1 MHALKSLVSSFA
13 AIVVSFGGL
22 SLTAQAQIGCNW
34 IPISETYA
42 TQVTPGATVTPNATG
57 GAVFQIPAASA
68 LVPVHAWYRFQN
80 ISTTSPMEFQG
91 DVTVDSFAPPANNV
105 GILEI
110 IQTNL
115 PTALLL
121 LDIRNVNGGQQFVD
135 LEGGAVMGPVT
146 IGIPYQI
153 NVIFDLN
160 AGTVSVYINGSLAE
174 QKTGQSGAGE
184 LRIGEIAAIAGSG
197 PATVTWSNVHFWT
210 GGSIICNTCNTV
222 TGIGNIPFASPQS
235 GTFGVTWDA
244 TPSGSPMN
252 ATMSVCLGNQTAYSG
267 LACIVRFNPSGD
279 IDVRNGGTYQ
289 SVGTIPYFAGSTYH
303 FAMTVNVPAHT
314 YSVYLSYAP
323 LYLEQLVASN
333 YAFRT
338 EQSAVTSLDTFN
350 INISGGGSV
359 NICNLTVRPPQN
371 KVADPVFN
379 PSAGIYNSAQDVA
392 IASVTPGALIRY
404 TTDGSMPSETSG
416 TLYSGLVQIDSTTT
430 LRAIAYESGW
440 TDSNVTTGTY
450 TIQNVCTTVTG
461 ISNIPMPSPQSGTFT
476 VKWDA
481 TPSGS
486 PMNATMALA
495 NGSQTAYSGLACIA
509 RFNPTGDI
517 DARNGGAY
525 QAAATIPYTTGTT
538 YHFRMVVN
546 VPAHTYS
553 VFLDPPPGSLAASQ
567 IVASNYAFRT
577 EQGAVTSLNTF
588 NVDVASG
595 GSVSICNL
603 TFTSP

>member
-1 MHALKSLVSSFA
+1 
-13 AIVVSFGGL
+13 
-22 SLTAQAQIGCNW
+22 
-34 IPISETYA
+34 
-42 TQVTPGATVTPNATG
+42 
-57 GAVFQIPAASA
+57 
-68 LVPVHAWYRFQN
+68 
-80 ISTTSPMEFQG
+80 
-91 DVTVDSFAPPANNV
+91 
-105 GILEI
+105 
-110 IQTNL
+110 
-115 PTALLL
+115 
-121 LDIRNVNGGQQFVD
+121 
-135 LEGGAVMGPVT
+135 
-146 IGIPYQI
+146 
-153 NVIFDLN
+153 
-160 AGTVSVYINGSLAE
+160 
-174 QKTGQSGAGE
+174 
-184 LRIGEIAAIAGSG
+184 
-197 PATVTWSNVHFWT
+197 
-210 GGSIICNTCNTV
+210 
-222 TGIGNIPFASPQS
+222 
-235 GTFGVTWDA
+235 
-244 TPSGSPMN
+244 
-252 ATMSVCLGNQTAYSG
+252 
-267 LACIVRFNPSGD
+267 
-279 IDVRNGGTYQ
+279 
-289 SVGTIPYFAGSTYH
+289 
-303 FAMTVNVPAHT
+303 
-314 YSVYLSYAP
+314 
-323 LYLEQLVASN
+323 
-333 YAFRT
+333 
-338 EQSAVTSLDTFN
+338 
-350 INISGGGSV
+350 
-359 NICNLTVRPPQN
+359 
-371 KVADPVFN
+371 VFN